1 MLGWLRSKNAGGTMR
16 ILVGLT
22 LSMLLVSANTLFA
35 AAYPERSIRII
46 VPYAPG
52 GNIDITARI
61 IAPGMS
67 ETLGQQVVIDN
78 RGGAGGTLGADI
90 GAKAAPDGYTL
101 TLGSTGTLST
111 APPLYPRLGYDPV
124 KDFAFASL
132 VNNVPLVLE
141 SHPSIPAKTV
151 KEFIALAKSRPGKI
165 TMGSSGA
172 GTTNHLSGEL
182 FQSATGTKFVHIPYK
197 GSGPGLIDLMGGQ
210 IDIFFDQLSASIG
223 YIQTGRLRALA
234 VTTIKRASAMPELP
248 TIAESGIPGFDS
260 STWTAIIMPAATP
273 QDVVLKVHG
282 ALIKT
287 LRTKTTR
294 DAFARLGAETLE
306 SSPEETARFV
316 KEDLA
321 KWTRVVREAGI
332 KLE

>member
-1 MLGWLRSKNAGGTMR
+1 MQIRYCGALS
-16 ILVGLT
+16 T
-22 LSMLLVSANTLFA
+22 LLLAANCVL
-35 AAYPERSIRII
+35 AAYPERAIRII

-52 GNIDITARI
+52 GNIDITART

-67 ETLGQQVVIDN
+67 EALGQQVVIDN

-90 GAKAAPDGYTL
+90 AAKSAPDGYTL
-101 TLGSTGTLST
+101 LLGSSGTIST
-111 APPLYPRLGYDPV
+111 APPLYPKLGYDPI
-124 KDFAFASL
+124 KDFAATSL
-132 VNNVPLVLE
+132 VSNVPLVLE
-141 SHPSIPAKTV
+141 AHPSIPAKTV
-151 KEFIALAKSRPGKI
+151 KEFIVLAKTRPGRI

-182 FQSATGTKFVHIPYK
+182 FQSATGTKFIHVPYK
-197 GSGPGLIDLMGGQ
+197 GSGPGLVDLMGGQ

-223 YIQTGRLRALA
+223 FIQAGRLRGLA
-234 VTTIKRASAMPELP
+234 VTTAKRATAMPELP
-248 TIAESGIPGFDS
+248 TIAESGIPGFDA
-260 STWTAIIMPAATP
+260 STWTAILLPAATP
-273 QDVVLKVHG
+273 QDIVLKVHA

-287 LRTKTTR
+287 LRAKATR
-294 DAFARLGAETLE
+294 DSFARLGAETLD
-306 SSPEETARFV
+306 STPEEATRFM

>member
-1 MLGWLRSKNAGGTMR
+1 MR
-16 ILVGLT
+16 IVIGFT
-22 LSMLLVSANTLFA
+22 LPALLLAAGSIQ
-35 AAYPERSIRII
+35 AAYPERAIRII

-52 GNIDITARI
+52 GNIDITART
-61 IAPGMS
+61 IAPGLS
-67 ETLGQQVVIDN
+67 EALGQQVVIDN
-78 RGGAGGTLGADI
+78 RGGAGGTLGTDI

-101 TLGSTGTLST
+101 VLGSTGTLST
-111 APPLYPRLGYDPV
+111 APPLYSKLGYDPI
-124 KDFAFASL
+124 KDFAFTSL

-141 SHPSIPAKTV
+141 EHPSIPAKTV

-182 FQSATGTKFVHIPYK
+182 FQSATGTKFIHIPYK

-223 YIQTGRLRALA
+223 YIQAGRLRALA

-273 QDVVLKVHG
+273 PDIVLKVQG

-287 LRTKTTR
+287 LRLKTTR

-316 KEDLA
+316 KDDLA

>member
-1 MLGWLRSKNAGGTMR
+1 MR
-16 ILVGLT
+16 FVHG
-22 LSMLLVSANTLFA
+22 STLFA
-35 AAYPERSIRII
+35 LTLAANCALGAYPERAIRVI

-52 GNIDITARI
+52 GNIDITART

-67 ETLGQQVVIDN
+67 GLLGQQIVIDN
-78 RGGAGGTLGADI
+78 RGGAGGTLGTEI
-90 GAKAAPDGYTL
+90 GGKAAPDGYTL

-111 APPLYPRLGYDPV
+111 APPLYSKLGYDPI
-124 KDFAFASL
+124 KDFAMTSL

-141 SHPSIPAKTV
+141 MHPSIPAKTV
-151 KEFIALAKSRPGKI
+151 KEFIALAKLRPGKI

-182 FQSATGTKFVHIPYK
+182 FQRETGTRFIHIPYK

-223 YIQTGRLRALA
+223 YIQAGRLRALA

-248 TIAESGIPGFDS
+248 TIAESGIPGFDA
-260 STWTAIIMPAATP
+260 STWTAIILPAATP
-273 QDVVLKVHG
+273 QDIVLKVHG

-287 LRTKTTR
+287 LRQKATR

-306 SSPEETARFV
+306 SSPEETTRFV

>member
-1 MLGWLRSKNAGGTMR
+1 VINWICGLLATVALIASPVAHANDYPSKP
-16 ILVGLT
+16 VT
-22 LSMLLVSANTLFA
+22 L
-35 AAYPERSIRII
+35 I

-61 IAPGMS
+61 IAPGMA

-124 KDFAFASL
+124 KDFAMTSL

-141 SHPSIPAKTV
+141 MHPSIPAKTM

-182 FQSATGTKFVHIPYK
+182 FQSATGTKFIHIPYK

-273 QDVVLKVHG
+273 QDIVLKVHA
-282 ALIKT
+282 ALLKT

>member
-1 MLGWLRSKNAGGTMR
+1 MR

-90 GAKAAPDGYTL
+90 GAKAVPDGYTL

-260 STWTAIIMPAATP
+260 STCTAIIMPAATP

>member
-1 MLGWLRSKNAGGTMR
+1 MR

-165 TMGSSGA
+165 TMGSSGRR
-172 GTTNHLSGEL
+172 HH
-182 FQSATGTKFVHIPYK
+182 QS
-197 GSGPGLIDLMGGQ
+197 SE
-210 IDIFFDQLSASIG
+210 
-223 YIQTGRLRALA
+223 RRA
-234 VTTIKRASAMPELP
+234 VSKR
-248 TIAESGIPGFDS
+248 DR
-260 STWTAIIMPAATP
+260 
-273 QDVVLKVHG
+273 H
-282 ALIKT
+282 
-287 LRTKTTR
+287 
-294 DAFARLGAETLE
+294 
-306 SSPEETARFV
+306 
-316 KEDLA
+316 
-321 KWTRVVREAGI
+321 
-332 KLE
+332 

>member
-1 MLGWLRSKNAGGTMR
+1 MR

-90 GAKAAPDGYTL
+90 GAKAVPDGYTL

-234 VTTIKRASAMPELP
+234 VTTIKRASAMPGLP

-273 QDVVLKVHG
+273 QDIVLKVHA
-282 ALIKT
+282 ALLKT

>member
-1 MLGWLRSKNAGGTMR
+1 
-16 ILVGLT
+16 
-22 LSMLLVSANTLFA
+22 
-35 AAYPERSIRII
+35 
-46 VPYAPG
+46 
-52 GNIDITARI
+52 
-61 IAPGMS
+61 
-67 ETLGQQVVIDN
+67 
-78 RGGAGGTLGADI
+78 
-90 GAKAAPDGYTL
+90 
-101 TLGSTGTLST
+101 
-111 APPLYPRLGYDPV
+111 
-124 KDFAFASL
+124 
-132 VNNVPLVLE
+132 
-141 SHPSIPAKTV
+141 
-151 KEFIALAKSRPGKI
+151 
-165 TMGSSGA
+165 
-172 GTTNHLSGEL
+172 
-182 FQSATGTKFVHIPYK
+182 
-197 GSGPGLIDLMGGQ
+197 MGGQ

-273 QDVVLKVHG
+273 RDVVLKVHA

-287 LRTKTTR
+287 LRTKATR

>member
-1 MLGWLRSKNAGGTMR
+1 MR

-22 LSMLLVSANTLFA
+22 LPMLLVAANTLFA

-61 IAPGMS
+61 IAPGMA

-124 KDFAFASL
+124 KDFAMTSL

-141 SHPSIPAKTV
+141 MHPSIPAKTM

-182 FQSATGTKFVHIPYK
+182 FQSATGTKFIHIPYK

>member
-1 MLGWLRSKNAGGTMR
+1 MR
-16 ILVGLT
+16 IVPGLA
-22 LSMLLVSANTLFA
+22 LPVLLLAAMSADC
-35 AAYPERSIRII
+35 AYPERPIRII

-52 GNIDITARI
+52 GNIDITART
-61 IAPGMS
+61 IAPGLA
-67 ETLGQQVVIDN
+67 EALGTQVVIDN
-78 RGGAGGTLGADI
+78 RGGAGGTLGTDL

-111 APPLYPRLGYDPV
+111 APPLYPKMGYDPI
-124 KDFAFASL
+124 KDFAFTSL
-132 VNNVPLVLE
+132 VNNVALVLE
-141 SHPSIPAKTV
+141 EHPSIPARTV

-182 FQSATGTKFVHIPYK
+182 FQSATGTRFIHIPYK

-223 YIQTGRLRALA
+223 YIQAGRLRALA
-234 VTTIKRASAMPELP
+234 VTTIKRASAMPALP

-273 QDVVLKVHG
+273 QDIVLKVQA
-282 ALIKT
+282 ALVKT
-287 LRTKTTR
+287 LRMKSTR
-294 DAFARLGAETLE
+294 DAFSRLGAETLE
-306 SSPEETARFV
+306 SSPEETTRFV

>member
-1 MLGWLRSKNAGGTMR
+1 MR
-16 ILVGLT
+16 IVVGLT

-90 GAKAAPDGYTL
+90 GAKAVPDGYTL

>member
-1 MLGWLRSKNAGGTMR
+1 MR
-16 ILVGLT
+16 IVSCVTVAG
-22 LSMLLVSANTLFA
+22 MLLATSAS

-52 GNIDITARI
+52 GNIDITART
-61 IAPGMS
+61 IAPGMA
-67 ETLGQQVVIDN
+67 EALGQQVVIDN
-78 RGGAGGTLGADI
+78 RGGAGGTLGTDI

-111 APPLYPRLGYDPV
+111 APPLYPKLGYDPV
-124 KDFAFASL
+124 KDFAMTSL

-141 SHPSIPAKTV
+141 MHPSIPAKTV
-151 KEFIALAKSRPGKI
+151 KEFIALAKARAGKI

-182 FQSATGTKFVHIPYK
+182 FQRETGTKFIHIPYK

-248 TIAESGIPGFDS
+248 TIAESGIPGFDA
-260 STWTAIIMPAATP
+260 STWTSVIMPAATP
-273 QDVVLKVHG
+273 HDIVMKVNAAVV
-282 ALIKT
+282 KT
-287 LRTKTTR
+287 LRQKSTR

-306 SSPEETARFV
+306 STPEETM
-316 KEDLA
+316 KYMKDDLA
-321 KWTRVVREAGI
+321 KWTRVVREANI
-332 KLE
+332 KLD

>member
-1 MLGWLRSKNAGGTMR
+1 MHIARALALAA
-16 ILVGLT
+16 LFP
-22 LSMLLVSANTLFA
+22 LLIAATSTS

-52 GNIDITARI
+52 GNIDITART

-67 ETLGQQVVIDN
+67 EALGQQVVIDN
-78 RGGAGGTLGADI
+78 RGGAGGTLGTDI

-124 KDFAFASL
+124 KDFAFTSL

-141 SHPSIPAKTV
+141 EHPSIPAKTV

-182 FQSATGTKFVHIPYK
+182 FQSATGTRFIHIPYK

-223 YIQTGRLRALA
+223 YIQAGRLRALA

-248 TIAESGIPGFDS
+248 TIAESGIPGFDA
-260 STWTAIIMPAATP
+260 STWTAIIMPAATQ
-273 QDVVLKVHG
+273 QDVVAKVQA
-282 ALIKT
+282 ALIKS
-287 LRTKTTR
+287 LKMKSTR
-294 DAFARLGAETLE
+294 DAFVRLGAETLE
-306 SSPEETARFV
+306 STPEETARFV

>member
-1 MLGWLRSKNAGGTMR
+1 MR
-16 ILVGLT
+16 TVHGLT
-22 LSMLLVSANTLFA
+22 LLALLVATSHAL

-52 GNIDITARI
+52 GNIDITART
-61 IAPGMS
+61 IAPGMA
-67 ETLGQQVVIDN
+67 EALGQQIVIDN
-78 RGGAGGTLGADI
+78 RGGAGGTLGTEI
-90 GAKAAPDGYTL
+90 GSKAAPDGYTL

-111 APPLYPRLGYDPV
+111 APPLYPKMGYDPI
-124 KDFAFASL
+124 KDFATTSL

-141 SHPSIPAKTV
+141 MHPSIPAKSV
-151 KEFIALAKSRPGKI
+151 KEFITLAKSRPGKI

-182 FQSATGTKFVHIPYK
+182 FQRETGTKFIHIPYK

-223 YIQTGRLRALA
+223 YIQSGRLRALA

-260 STWTAIIMPAATP
+260 STWTGIVMPAATP
-273 QDVVLKVHG
+273 QDVVLKVHA
-282 ALIKT
+282 ALVKT
-287 LRTKTTR
+287 LRTKATR
-294 DAFARLGAETLE
+294 DAFTRLGAETLE
-306 SSPEETARFV
+306 STPEEFARFMRA
-316 KEDLA
+316 DLE
-321 KWTRVVREAGI
+321 KWTKVVRAAGI

>member
-1 MLGWLRSKNAGGTMR
+1 MR
-16 ILVGLT
+16 IGPGFALPA
-22 LSMLLVSANTLFA
+22 LLLAANCMA
-35 AAYPERSIRII
+35 AAYPERTIRII

-52 GNIDITARI
+52 GNIDITART
-61 IAPGMS
+61 IAPGMA
-67 ETLGQQVVIDN
+67 EALGQQVVIDN

-90 GAKAAPDGYTL
+90 AAKSAPDGYTL
-101 TLGSTGTLST
+101 LLASSGTIST
-111 APPLYPRLGYDPV
+111 APPLYPKLGYDPI
-124 KDFAFASL
+124 KDFAATSL
-132 VNNVPLVLE
+132 VSNVPLVLE
-141 SHPSIPAKTV
+141 AHPSIPAKSV
-151 KEFIALAKSRPGKI
+151 KDLIALAKTRPGKI

-182 FQSATGTKFVHIPYK
+182 FQSATGTRFIHIPYK

-223 YIQTGRLRALA
+223 YIQAGRLRGLA
-234 VTTIKRASAMPELP
+234 VTTAKRATAMPDLP
-248 TIAESGIPGFDS
+248 TIAESGIPGFDA
-260 STWTAIIMPAATP
+260 STWTAILLPAQTP
-273 QDVVLKVHG
+273 PDIVMKVQV

-287 LRTKTTR
+287 LRAKTTR

-306 SSPEETARFV
+306 STPEESTRFM
-316 KEDLA
+316 KDDLA